1 MFVFLSFLLIVLGL
15 SGIFYDVLLICM
27 NLGTFWDN
35 VTSFT
40 HIWSFAGICFI
51 ALGIYRLRKKHSF
64 WSSLKKSFK
73 LIVVSLLAFILGVSL
88 YSLVFI
94 CNPALTDM
102 NEQADYVILLGGGID
117 KDGNLPLSVMNR
129 VKKAAEYLEKHPE
142 VSCVVTGGTLKWL
155 PYSEAPELKNQL
167 VKAGIEENRILVE
180 DKALDT
186 IQNFEKSIKL
196 ISNNSGISVA
206 ELLDKKYVI
215 VSNGFHLRRAERLAK
230 RMGFTN
236 VSGLSA
242 KCPAYVCLHNYVRE
256 IGAYVKLNMRILLTG
271 EPDLLS

>member
-1 MFVFLSFLLIVLGL
+1 
-15 SGIFYDVLLICM
+15 
-27 NLGTFWDN
+27 
-35 VTSFT
+35 
-40 HIWSFAGICFI
+40 
-51 ALGIYRLRKKHSF
+51 
-64 WSSLKKSFK
+64 
-73 LIVVSLLAFILGVSL
+73 
-88 YSLVFI
+88 
-94 CNPALTDM
+94 
-102 NEQADYVILLGGGID
+102 
-117 KDGNLPLSVMNR
+117 MNR
-129 VKKAAEYLEKHPE
+129 VKKAAEYLEKHTE

-186 IQNFEKSIKL
+186 IQNFENSIKL

-215 VSNGFHLRRAERLAK
+215 VSNGFHLRRAERLAR